1 MRFLWLDINSSFSH
15 SSLAIPSLDAQLD
28 DKLRDAAEWSI
39 VSGTTSA
46 ETSVL
51 ISQILFKQPD
61 VLFSTL
67 WLFNSLYVT
76 SLLKRVKALLPDLKI
91 ILGGPEFLGDNIN
104 FLKQNK
110 DIYAVIRGDGEKIYP
125 LLVRSLINNLN
136 ISKIEGV
143 CLLDKD
149 LYIDNGKVKSSDISE
164 FQIPEKSVFYNFN
177 KPFVQIETSRG
188 CFNTCK
194 FCISGCKERV
204 YYVNYESLKLRF
216 QNLIKNGVKEVRILD
231 RTFNAKSKHASELL
245 KIMSQFEGKLRFHLE
260 IHPAFISDSLKRELE
275 VIPSGMIH
283 AEAGIQSLDENVLK
297 IAGREGTA
305 FNSLEGLKYL
315 AQLKNIEVHADL
327 IAGLPGYT
335 LTRLF
340 EDFSQLAKSGVDE
353 IQVELLKVIPGT
365 EFRHFSNNYKL
376 KFSPI
381 PQYEVLESDSM
392 SFSDLIQASIL
403 SRVSDLWY
411 NDSKWRSVFVRLI
424 NCETN
429 FLNEFISYLSAT
441 QLHGISPEK
450 CGMILYEFL
459 LKKESENILYLTNAW
474 LLSGFSTYKGPGK
487 LAKKWE
493 VYFKGNSI
501 PFDYKDYS
509 DYTYFVIDVKETIFW
524 YSYHKSTKA
533 LSGYISLNKTTNI
546 ITDIKLF
553 K

>member
-28 DKLRDAAEWSI
+28 YKLRDAAEWSI
-39 VSGTTSA
+39 VSGTTSTD
-46 ETSVL
+46 TSVL
-51 ISQILFKQPD
+51 ISQILIKRPD

-76 SLLKRVKALLPDLKI
+76 SLLKRIKALLPDLKI

-104 FLKQNK
+104 FLNHNK
-110 DIYAVIRGDGEKIYP
+110 EIYAVVRGEGERVYP
-125 LLVRSLINNLN
+125 LLVSSLINSLD

-143 CLLDKD
+143 CLLYNDS
-149 LYIDNGKVKSSDISE
+149 YIDNGRVRSSDISIL
-164 FQIPEKSVFYNFN
+164 QIPEKSVFFDFN

-188 CFNTCK
+188 CFNGCK
-194 FCISGCKERV
+194 FCVSGCKERV
-204 YYVNYESLKLRF
+204 SFINYESFKLRL
-216 QNLIKNGVKEVRILD
+216 QNLINNGVKEVRILD
-231 RTFNAKSKHASELL
+231 RSFNANSKHACEII
-245 KIMSQFEGKLRFHLE
+245 KIMSQFAGKLRFHLE
-260 IHPAFISDSLKRELE
+260 IHPAFISDSFKRAIEIL
-275 VIPSGMIH
+275 PQDMIH
-283 AEAGIQSLDENVLK
+283 AEVGIQSLSENVLK

-305 FNSLEGLKYL
+305 LNSLEGLKYL
-315 AQLKNIEVHADL
+315 AGLRNIEVHADL

-335 LTRLF
+335 LIRLF
-340 EDFSQLAKSGVDE
+340 EDFSQLAKSGVSE
-353 IQVELLKVIPGT
+353 IQVELLKVLPGT
-365 EFRHFSNNYKL
+365 EFRNFSNYYKL

-392 SFSDLIQASIL
+392 SFSDLLQANIL

-424 NCETN
+424 NSETN
-429 FLNEFISYLSAT
+429 FLNEFVSYLSLT
-441 QLHGISPEK
+441 KLHGISPEK

-474 LLSGFSTYKGPGK
+474 LLSGFSTYKGPGR

-493 VYFKGNSI
+493 IYFKGNSI
-501 PFDYKDYS
+501 PFDYKDYK
-509 DYTYFVIDVKETIFW
+509 DHFYYVINTKDTIFW
-524 YSYHKSTKA
+524 HSYYKTTKTQ
-533 LSGYISLNKTTNI
+533 SGYISLNKTTNI